1 MIKSTEEN
9 EQEIVSDDDDGGD
22 REVVSRSE
30 RLVTDSPTL
39 GIREPIYEVQLTLVF
54 RFYSLRFKI
63 YDNV

>member
-39 GIREPIYEVQLTLVF
+39 GIREPIYEVQLTLVSVLLSPF
-54 RFYSLRFKI
+54 QNIR
-63 YDNV
+63 